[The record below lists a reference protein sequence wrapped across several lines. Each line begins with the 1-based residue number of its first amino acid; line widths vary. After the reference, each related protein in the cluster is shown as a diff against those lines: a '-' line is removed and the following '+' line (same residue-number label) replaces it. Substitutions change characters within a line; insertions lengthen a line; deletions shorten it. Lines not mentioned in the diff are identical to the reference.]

1 METPREI
8 TEHLTGNIPIEITE
22 LIGLATLNLSN
33 NELIG
38 PIPSNMGQLQSL
50 ESLDLSRNHLYSPIP
65 DTLSQISTLSTL
77 DLSYNNLSGK
87 IPTSTQLQSFTNSSY
102 EGNSYLCGEPQRKCF
117 DEIPP
122 EPNINNNVHVDN
134 ENQDEDNWFKLREFL
149 MSIAFGYIVGF
160 WRMFGSLVVHRR
172 WRHAYFK
179 FLRNTIH

>member
-1 METPREI
+1 MMMWKHQERLI
-8 TEHLTGNIPIEITE
+8 TGEVLQLEKSIDLSCNHLTGNIPIEITE

-65 DTLSQISTLSTL
+65 
-77 DLSYNNLSGK
+77 NNLSGK

-102 EGNSYLCGEPQRKCF
+102 EGNSYLCGEPLRKCF

-134 ENQDEDNWFKLREFL
+134 ENQDEDN
-149 MSIAFGYIVGF
+149 
-160 WRMFGSLVVHRR
+160 
-172 WRHAYFK
+172 
-179 FLRNTIH
+179 